1 MHVGVGV
8 GVCVLRLAR
17 KHDISRTVRRIH
29 VTLGIVIGYDPQMC
43 AIIFGDDVMHIN
55 EGAGLN
61 VKILK
66 YAYFSCQLFD
76 LFHIWLINVA

>member
-1 MHVGVGV
+1 MI
-8 GVCVLRLAR
+8 LPKIAR
-17 KHDISRTVRRIH
+17 KHEISRTVRRIH
-29 VTLGIVIGYDPQMC
+29 VILCIVIGYDPQMC
-43 AIIFGDDVMHIN
+43 PIVFGDDVTHIN

-66 YAYFSCQLFD
+66 YEYFSSQLVN